1 MIHMHPRAELMLS
14 SSSGICVIKV
24 TDIADA
30 MILRRLLE
38 NLIDYGVVMV
48 LTSK

>member
-1 MIHMHPRAELMLS
+1 MHSRAEWIPS
-14 SSSGICVIKV
+14 SSSENCVIKV

>member
-1 MIHMHPRAELMLS
+1 MVHMHSRAEWKLS
-14 SSSGICVIKV
+14 SSPELCVIKV